1 MTKMVGKVVGWGLLM
16 LILVFSS
23 VFGQSAGQS
32 KAGEYYDRVG
42 RLNVWTTEEVL
53 RRKYGQFPEF
63 LTMRFGKHRGFDRV
77 VFEVKGDLI
86 GYMVTFG
93 SPPFQAEAGEN
104 IVKVHGKAFVEIS
117 LYPVRSSD
125 ENIEA
130 NNNLAIQQN
139 RLKMPL
145 IREVKPVEWFEGELR
160 YVFGLR
166 RRTPFRVQTLSN
178 PTRLVVDFK
187 N

>member
-16 LILVFSS
+16 LMLGFSS
-23 VFGQSAGQS
+23 AFGQSAGQS
-32 KAGEYYDRVG
+32 KAGEYYDQVG

-93 SPPFQAEAGEN
+93 QPPFQAEAGEN
-104 IVKVHGKAFVEIS
+104 TVKVRGRAFVEIS

-160 YVFGLR
+160 YVFGLK

-187 N
+187 H